1 MKNIKE
7 EKKEHKCDSFF
18 SYVISYVKHFCYLV
32 FGTQVV
38 LRVQFRSQALLSY
51 KPLIPVS

>member
-1 MKNIKE
+1 MTP
-7 EKKEHKCDSFF
+7 SFPIA
-18 SYVISYVKHFCYLV
+18 ISYVKHFCYLV